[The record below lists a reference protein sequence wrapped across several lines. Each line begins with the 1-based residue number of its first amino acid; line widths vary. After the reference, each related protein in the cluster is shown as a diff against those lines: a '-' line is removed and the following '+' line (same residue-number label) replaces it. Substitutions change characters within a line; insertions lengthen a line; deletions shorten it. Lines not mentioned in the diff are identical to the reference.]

1 MMSYEEYKQK
11 VYELFMKD
19 CLKNVSDEKKLA
31 YLGENEDFIKNSYN
45 DAVGAYDRYRDENK
59 KLVFSDHVL
68 LGGVVHNLDMLY

>member
-19 CLKNVSDEKKLA
+19 CLKNVSEEEKKKHLQ
-31 YLGENEDFIKNSYN
+31 ENEDFIKNSYN
-45 DAVGAYDRYRDENK
+45 DAVGDYDRYRDENK